1 MMRGRSSQPLLAN
14 NLWTPL
20 MSSSSSGVSRLR
32 QRHIPARLR
41 AFPRRLDDSEH
52 IRSLRG
58 RDGQIL
64 LPAAL
69 ERGGQQ
75 LVEHAVGLGLGVGAG
90 ALLDRSVVA
99 GHAQAPVA
107 VGALA

>member
-1 MMRGRSSQPLLAN
+1 MMRGRSSQTLLAN
-14 NLWTPL
+14 NLWPPL
-20 MSSSSSGVSRLR
+20 LSSSSSGVSRLR

-41 AFPRRLDDSEH
+41 AFPSRLDDSEH

-75 LVEHAVGLGLGVGAG
+75 LVELEVGLGLGVAVGVFFVC
-90 ALLDRSVVA
+90 SVV
-99 GHAQAPVA
+99 
-107 VGALA
+107 VGFFFVFVFV